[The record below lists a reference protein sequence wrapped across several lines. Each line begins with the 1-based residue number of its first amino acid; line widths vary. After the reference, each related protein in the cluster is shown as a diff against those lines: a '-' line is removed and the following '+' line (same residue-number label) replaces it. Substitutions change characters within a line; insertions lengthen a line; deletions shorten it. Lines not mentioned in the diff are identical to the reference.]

1 MTYGQVADDAAAERV
16 PSILIIDADVELC
29 TRLRSFL
36 TARGL
41 PAEVV
46 HDGRRGQA
54 WAFGR
59 SYDLILLDST
69 LPDREGMELL
79 RTVRRRSQVP
89 IVMLTSRFSQ
99 SDCVA
104 ALDAGADDTISK
116 PFEPE
121 ELAAR
126 IRAVLRRAK
135 RPSTGGPSV
144 LEVNGVRLVPGTRE
158 VWCDGRRVETTS
170 TEFQIL
176 ELLIGSAG
184 HAVSRDEMISILHRR
199 PATPFDRSLDV
210 HVSHL
215 RKKLGPRGAL
225 IRTVRGVG
233 YLFRAET
240 DMRVD
245 ARVLSEPDTVLGG
258 S

>member
-1 MTYGQVADDAAAERV
+1 MTHGQVADDATAEQV

-29 TRLRSFL
+29 TRLRGFL

-41 PAEVV
+41 SAEAV

-59 SYDLILLDST
+59 SYDLILLDSA
-69 LPDREGMELL
+69 LPDWAGLELL
-79 RTVRRRSQVP
+79 RIVRRRSHIP

-99 SDCVA
+99 SDRVA
-104 ALDAGADDTISK
+104 ALDSGADDTIAK
-116 PFEPE
+116 PFELE
-121 ELAAR
+121 ELTAR
-126 IRAVLRRAK
+126 IRALLRRAQ
-135 RPSTGGPSV
+135 RPSLGSSSV

-158 VWCDGRRVETTS
+158 VSCDGRQVETTS
-170 TEFQIL
+170 IEFQIL
-176 ELLIGSAG
+176 ELLLGSAG
-184 HAVSRDEMISILHRR
+184 QAVSRNEMISILHKR

-215 RKKLGPRGAL
+215 RKKLGSRGAL
-225 IRTVRGVG
+225 IHTVRGVG

-240 DMRVD
+240 EER
-245 ARVLSEPDTVLGG
+245 ALSEPDVLR
-258 S
+258 SS